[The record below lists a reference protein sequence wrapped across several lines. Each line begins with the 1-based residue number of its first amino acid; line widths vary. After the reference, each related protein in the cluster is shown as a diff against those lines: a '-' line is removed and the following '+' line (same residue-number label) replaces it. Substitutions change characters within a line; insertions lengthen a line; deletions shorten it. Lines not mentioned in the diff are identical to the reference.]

1 MVASAG
7 YGKNVMHF
15 LCGRG
20 SAFGQTFFAQRVR
33 GNITVTDAFPGA
45 SVFFIDVGR
54 TSVFVVL
61 LLCRCPVCFTVLSV
75 TQIRTAGE
83 RTRLLWFCR
92 QRLAS
97 FPKRQKPSRDFS
109 RKGFGFILVSH
120 YKYIILRLLHRVAFV
135 ASFR

>member
-7 YGKNVMHF
+7 YGKNVMDF
-15 LCGRG
+15 LCGSG

-33 GNITVTDAFPGA
+33 GNITVTDAFPCA

-54 TSVFVVL
+54 TPVFVIL
-61 LLCRCPVCFTVLSV
+61 LFRRCPVCFTVLSV

-97 FPKRQKPSRDFS
+97 FPKRQKPSRDFF
-109 RKGFGFILVSH
+109 RKGSGFILVSH
-120 YKYIILRLLHRVAFV
+120 YKYIILRLLHCVAFV